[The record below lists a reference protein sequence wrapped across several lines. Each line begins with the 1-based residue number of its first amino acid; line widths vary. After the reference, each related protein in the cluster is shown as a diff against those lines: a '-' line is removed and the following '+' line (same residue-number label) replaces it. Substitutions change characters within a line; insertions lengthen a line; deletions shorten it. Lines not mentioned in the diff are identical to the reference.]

1 MDKIKEID
9 IKISKLHKKIEVLGH
24 ERYTLLLEQQLTFY
38 KAFYD
43 RARFR
48 IPDSY
53 LVDIHNQL
61 AKDNIPHPEG

>member
-1 MDKIKEID
+1 MDKIQEMDK
-9 IKISKLHKKIEVLGH
+9 KISKLYKKIEKLGAN
-24 ERYTLLLEQQLTFY
+24 RYQLLLEQKLAFY

-61 AKDNIPHPEG
+61 AEDNIPHPEG

>member
-24 ERYTLLLEQQLTFY
+24 ERYTLLLEQKLAFY

-48 IPDSY
+48 IPGSY

-61 AKDNIPHPEG
+61 AKDNIPHPED